1 MSESINSVSLAATQ
15 SSTMLGQGV
24 DKADKAA
31 SAAPRPKS
39 PEPQTIQQSEGVDA
53 LSVANVIEQ
62 LNQIA
67 ESQQT
72 DLKFKV
78 DEPTGKVVVAVY
90 DKVSQELIRQIP
102 GEEVLQLAES
112 FSNGDN
118 GALMNVVT

>member
-1 MSESINSVSLAATQ
+1 
-15 SSTMLGQGV
+15 MLGQGV